1 MIISVDTTIM
11 NELASIS
18 KSICQEMSEVCSCLI
33 PISSHDDWNCSERD
47 DINEAILANKR
58 IAEELMTLTENFAS
72 TINKAADS
80 FNEYETKNPQA
91 LLDMQSVISDSL
103 AIYTPTV
110 EKKEISLL
118 LLKPDLSALKDKTVH
133 IEPWIYHLKEWD
145 NPIKVINYND

>member
-1 MIISVDTTIM
+1 
-11 NELASIS
+11 
-18 KSICQEMSEVCSCLI
+18 
-33 PISSHDDWNCSERD
+33 
-47 DINEAILANKR
+47 
-58 IAEELMTLTENFAS
+58 
-72 TINKAADS
+72 
-80 FNEYETKNPQA
+80 
-91 LLDMQSVISDSL
+91 MQLVISDSI